1 MTAKSTP
8 VAVTRTIEAPVE
20 EVFAVLADPARHVD
34 MDGSGMLRGTDF
46 AGRISGVGEAFVM
59 RMHFGPLGDYEMIN
73 HVVAFEENRRIGWEP
88 ESGNGHPD
96 QGQPDARW
104 GHRWTFDL
112 RPDGPTTTTVTET
125 WDCSTAMVDEDGTIW
140 IPSMTRTLDRLAEL
154 CGR

>member
-1 MTAKSTP
+1 MSQS
-8 VAVTRTIEAPVE
+8 VAVTRRIEAPVE
-20 EVFAVLADPARHVD
+20 EVFAVLAEPARHLD

-46 AGRISGVGEAFVM
+46 PGRIRAVGEAFVM

-104 GHRWTFDL
+104 GHTWTFDL
-112 RPDGPTTTTVTET
+112 HPDGPTATTVTET
-125 WDCSTAMVDEDGTIW
+125 WDCTSAMVDEDGEIW
-140 IPSMTRTLDRLAEL
+140 IPSMTRTLERLDEL
-154 CGR
+154 CRA